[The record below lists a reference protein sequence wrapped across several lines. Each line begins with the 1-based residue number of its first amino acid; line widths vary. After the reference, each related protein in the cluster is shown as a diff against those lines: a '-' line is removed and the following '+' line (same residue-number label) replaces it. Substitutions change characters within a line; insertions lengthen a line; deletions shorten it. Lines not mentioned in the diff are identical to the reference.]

1 MVKYHKDIGSGD
13 TAGDTITVETVY
25 ANHAKGVTAM
35 PAKLNYGPEDRF
47 APIPPWEKSLQTV
60 TAELF
65 VRVPDAKGSLE
76 GLCFDRKGDL
86 YCTEVNQGRI
96 LKVDMQTK
104 EVTTVWRAD
113 PERGHKIAAVKI
125 HKDGRLFVAICSQ
138 GGRALM
144 KHSNVGGIMVM
155 NPDGTDASFLIEGYN
170 INDLCFDRD
179 GGFVFGEYIGTFQE
193 PKGGVYRVDPSF
205 QKITP
210 VLTGLASPN
219 GVCLSKDGRTLWV
232 AEMATGF
239 IIRYLIEEQL
249 GYVPY
254 HTVGGQG
261 PDSVS
266 IDNDDNLYVAMYR
279 QGRYLVFNR
288 EGHPIGQILLPN
300 REKGHNLNSTHA
312 MCRPG
317 KEEVYLTGYDYTGDE
332 GAAIYVAGSFA
343 KGNEEAYQFQ

>member
-1 MVKYHKDIGSGD
+1 
-13 TAGDTITVETVY
+13 
-25 ANHAKGVTAM
+25 M

-155 NPDGTDASFLIEGYN
+155 NPDGTDARFLIEGYN